1 MKVYK
6 KKILVVDDTVENLN
20 ILKNILEK
28 ENYDVFLS
36 KNGNKAI
43 GIAKEIKPDL
53 ILLDIL
59 MPDIDGYETCKLLKQ
74 DIQTKDIPIIFLSAL
89 NSSTDKIKAYEAGG
103 IDYIPKPFHDKE
115 VIIRVKTHL
124 QTSMIINSL
133 NDLVEKSF
141 HEIYTPLSVIST
153 SLEMQTLEYGNTD
166 YLKSIKSAARLLNIF
181 SDDIYYSIKKEV
193 APFDADWIEL
203 KPFIEH
209 ELNYLK
215 PIAINKEIDFDLE
228 CLIDNPMIFIN
239 DIELKRILLNV
250 LSNAIKYSYKNT
262 RIKVKIKEEEKG
274 TISFSISNRGRILD
288 DPDKIFKK
296 LYQESCEHF
305 GLGIGLEIVALVCE
319 KNAIKID
326 VTSVNN
332 ITKFKFLYKEVK

>member
-1 MKVYK
+1 MKIYK
-6 KKILVVDDTVENLN
+6 KKILVVDDTIENLN

-28 ENYDVFLS
+28 ENYDVYLS
-36 KNGNKAI
+36 KDGNKAI
-43 GIAKEIKPDL
+43 EIAKELKPNL

-59 MPDIDGYETCKLLKQ
+59 MPNIDGYETCKLLKEN
-74 DIQTKDIPIIFLSAL
+74 IETADIPIIFLSAL
-89 NSSTDKIKAYEAGG
+89 NSSTDKIKAYEVGG

-124 QTSMIINSL
+124 KTSMMIQSL
-133 NDLVEKSF
+133 SDLVEKSF

-153 SLEMQTLEYGNTD
+153 SLEMQALEHGNTE

-193 APFDADWIEL
+193 APFEKEWIEL

-209 ELNYLK
+209 ELNYLT
-215 PIAINKEIDFDLE
+215 PIAINKENKLYFE
-228 CLIDNPMIFIN
+228 CSVDNPMIFIN
-239 DIELKRILLNV
+239 DIELRRILLNV

-262 RIKVKIKEEEKG
+262 DIKVKVKVKEDNK
-274 TISFSISNRGRILD
+274 ISFSISNRGRILD

-296 LYQESCEHF
+296 LYQENCEHF
-305 GLGIGLEIVALVCE
+305 GLGIGLEIVALICE
-319 KNAIKID
+319 KNNIEIK
-326 VTSVNN
+326 VTSINN
-332 ITKFKFLYKEVK
+332 ITKFKFIYKEEK